1 MDTLGYINQKHRY
14 ALLRLYDGVIF
25 NKTCG
30 LYSVVKTTMT
40 FVFGVFFTGLT
51 YWLSLFAVTRFSFEY
66 LSYRIN
72 ESKLDN
78 KALIRFLVEQYA
90 QYTQSK
96 ANPLYLYMPWET
108 KSIDKGFQH
117 FEELY
122 GFKAYIRQLEGLRKK
137 KDDNVKFS
145 SVRQEQLPV
154 MLACLKELQ
163 VIDESVTMEELSALF
178 LRQELD
184 KPIVIQHNGRLA
196 YIFDRLVEKK
206 LMPSS
211 WGAIAERGNFFAS
224 KNGTSLKSSN
234 FSASK
239 SVVKMDAELERSLT
253 KYIDRL

>member
-14 ALLRLYDGVIF
+14 ALVRLYAGFIC
-25 NKTCG
+25 NGTYGIYSALKTAVAF
-30 LYSVVKTTMT
+30 VVGML
-40 FVFGVFFTGLT
+40 FTGVN
-51 YWLSLFAVTRFSFEY
+51 YWLSLFAINRFSFEY

-72 ESKLDN
+72 ESNLEG
-78 KALIRFLVEQYA
+78 KALIRFLVEQYI
-90 QYTQSK
+90 QYSQCK

-108 KSIDKGFQH
+108 KSLDRTFQY

-137 KDDNVKFS
+137 KDDSAKFS
-145 SVRQEQLPV
+145 SVRQEQLPI
-154 MLACLKELQ
+154 MLACLKELK
-163 VIDESVTMEELSALF
+163 VIDESVSMEELSALF

-206 LMPSS
+206 LLPLS

-224 KNGTSLKSSN
+224 KNGTPLKSGN

>member
-25 NKTCG
+25 NKTYG

-51 YWLSLFAVTRFSFEY
+51 YWLSLFAVTRFLFEY

-96 ANPLYLYMPWET
+96 TNPLYLYMPWET

-137 KDDNVKFS
+137 KDDSAKFS
-145 SVRQEQLPV
+145 DVSQEQLPIIH
-154 MLACLKELQ
+154 ACLKELQ
-163 VIDESVTMEELSALF
+163 IIGESVTMEELSALF
-178 LRQELD
+178 LRQQLD

-196 YIFDRLVEKK
+196 YIFDRLVDKK

-239 SVVKMDAELERSLT
+239 SVVKMDAELERSSA
-253 KYIDRL
+253 KYMDRL

>member
-14 ALLRLYDGVIF
+14 ALVRLYAGFIF
-25 NKTCG
+25 NSTYGIYSALKTAI
-30 LYSVVKTTMT
+30 T
-40 FVFGVFFTGLT
+40 FVVGMLFTGVN
-51 YWLSLFAVTRFSFEY
+51 YWLSLFAINRFSFEY

-72 ESKLDN
+72 ESNLEG
-78 KALIRFLVEQYA
+78 KALIRFLVEQYI
-90 QYTQSK
+90 QYSQCK

-108 KSIDKGFQH
+108 KSIDRTFRY

-137 KDDNVKFS
+137 KDDSAKFS
-145 SVRQEQLPV
+145 SVSQEQLPIIH
-154 MLACLKELQ
+154 ACLKELR
-163 VIDESVTMEELSALF
+163 VIDESITTEELSALF
-178 LRQELD
+178 LRQQLD
-184 KPIVIQHNGRLA
+184 NPIVIQHNGRLA
-196 YIFDRLVEKK
+196 YIFERLVDKK

-239 SVVKMDAELERSLT
+239 SVIKMDAELERSLT
-253 KYIDRL
+253 KYIHRL